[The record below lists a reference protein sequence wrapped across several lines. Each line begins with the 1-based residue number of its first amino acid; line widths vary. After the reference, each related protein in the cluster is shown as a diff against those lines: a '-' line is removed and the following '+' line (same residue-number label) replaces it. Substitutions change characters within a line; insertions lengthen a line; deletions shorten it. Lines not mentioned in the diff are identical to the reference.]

1 MKKTVITLT
10 TLVLCALSANSAETI
25 CGANVESEKG
35 SGVYNKSLFW
45 EKVETIQ
52 PRIRFLLPDGS
63 LLKGEEQGSNFIE
76 NVPNDSIVMAYNFQN
91 NQSVAFIGVVKKDN
105 PSKELKY
112 VDSSLASAFDGK
124 NVMLMAKGISLS
136 CISK

>member
-1 MKKTVITLT
+1 MKKTVLTLM
-10 TLVLCALSANSAETI
+10 TLVLCALSANSAVTI

-35 SGVYNKSLFW
+35 SGIFNKSLFW
-45 EKVETIQ
+45 EKVETVQ

-63 LLKGEEQGSNFIE
+63 LQKGEEQGSNFIE
-76 NVPNDSIVMAYNFQN
+76 NIPNDSIVMVYNFQN
-91 NQSVAFIGVVKKDN
+91 NQSVVFIGVVKKDIT
-105 PSKELKY
+105 SKNLNY
-112 VDSSLASAFDGK
+112 VDTSLASAFEGK

>member
-1 MKKTVITLT
+1 MKKTVLTLM

-35 SGVYNKSLFW
+35 SGIFNKSLFW
-45 EKVETIQ
+45 EKVETVQ

-63 LLKGEEQGSNFIE
+63 LQKGEEQGSNFIE
-76 NVPNDSIVMAYNFQN
+76 NIPNDSIVMVYNFQN
-91 NQSVAFIGVVKKDN
+91 NQSVVFIGVVKKDIT
-105 PSKELKY
+105 SKNLNY
-112 VDSSLASAFDGK
+112 VDTSLASAFEGK